1 MHPEMLKYYE
11 KELQFIRSMGKEFAE
26 RYPGVAKR
34 LDLGGF
40 ECADPYVERLLEGFA
55 FLTARIQLKMDAEF
69 PKFTQNLLSMI
80 YPHYL
85 APLPSMTIMQFEADL
100 EGGVTETGFTL
111 PRGTRLRS
119 EPSKNSRTRCDFRTA
134 HAVNLW
140 PLQVTQADYLAAG
153 EANNL
158 TRSRQK
164 INSGISLQLS
174 IAAGFSFSSLTTL
187 DKLAFYIDGG
197 GETPSRIYELL
208 LAHCV
213 AIVVQP
219 QQTNKASPAW
229 RVELPPSALQSM
241 GFEAD
246 QALLPYTSASFQ
258 GYRYLQ
264 EYFAFPQRFLFVE
277 LKGLQKAISRCATE
291 TETLEIAFLF
301 KEKNDLLHS
310 SISQDNF
317 ALNCTPAI
325 NLFPKRGDRIHVSP
339 HSPRHHIVMDRT
351 HPLDYEV
358 YSLINV
364 TGFDSSLQEQ
374 QHFQPFYSNGSANH
388 EKKHHAF
395 YTLHRSPRIAP
406 STTRHTHT
414 DYIGTEVSLSL
425 VDATEA
431 PYSADLK
438 QLGIQA
444 WCTNRDLPLQITSRR
459 GKTLFSMEDSAPVT
473 QVRSL
478 AGPTPPRPPH
488 AEGENA
494 WRLINHLSLNYLSL
508 LDKDEQQGATALREL
523 LTLYSDISRLEM
535 QRQIDGVLSVSSK
548 PTIRRIP
555 GAGPITFGRGI
566 EITLNCKES
575 AFEGTGIYLLGTVLE
590 RFFAKYVSINSFTQT
605 HLKSVERGSITQWP
619 VRTGTRATL

>member
-11 KELQFIRSMGKEFAE
+11 KELQFIRGMGKEFAE

-55 FLTARIQLKMDAEF
+55 FLTARIQLKLDAEF

-85 APLPSMTIMQFEADL
+85 APLPSMTIMQFEPDL
-100 EGGVTETGFTL
+100 AGGVTEAGFNI

-119 EPSKNSRTRCDFRTA
+119 ELGKNSRTRCDFRTA
-134 HAVNLW
+134 HAVDLW
-140 PLQVTQADYLAAG
+140 PLQITHATYLQAG
-153 EANNL
+153 EASHL

-164 INSGISLQLS
+164 ISAGISLHLT
-174 IAAGFSFSSLTTL
+174 IAAGFSFNTLTL

-197 GETPSRIYELL
+197 GETPTRIYELL
-208 LAHCV
+208 LAHC
-213 AIVVQP
+213 ATIVVQP
-219 QQTNKASPAW
+219 VQANQSAPTWK
-229 RVELPPSALQSM
+229 VELPPSALQSM
-241 GFEAD
+241 GFEPD
-246 QALLPYTSASFQ
+246 QALLPYTDVSFQ

-277 LKGLQKAISRCATE
+277 INGLQQAISRCTE
-291 TETLEIAFLF
+291 ETLEIAFLF
-301 KEKNDLLHS
+301 NEKNDFLQS
-310 SISQDNF
+310 TISQENF

-325 NLFPKRGDRIHVSP
+325 NLFPKRGDRIHLSP
-339 HSPRHHIVMDRT
+339 HSPRHHVIMDRT
-351 HPLDYEV
+351 SPLDYEV
-358 YSLINV
+358 YSLTNV

-374 QHFQPFYSNGSANH
+374 QHFKPFYGSNSNKNTDH
-388 EKKHHAF
+388 EEKQHAF
-395 YTLHRSPRIAP
+395 YTLHRSPRITS

-414 DYIGTEVSLSL
+414 DYIGTEVFISL
-425 VDATEA
+425 VDATET
-431 PYSADLK
+431 PYAADLK

-459 GKTLFSMEDSAPVT
+459 GKTLFSMEDSAPVI

-478 AGPTPPRPPH
+478 AGPTPPKPPH

-494 WRLINHLSLNYLSL
+494 WRLISHLSLNYLSL

-523 LTLYSDISRLEM
+523 LTLYSDLSSIEM

-590 RFFAKYVSINSFTQT
+590 RFFAKYVSLNSFTQT
-605 HLKSVERGSITQWP
+605 RLKSVERGNIMQWP